1 MGYDLY
7 RDLEIINVVNEMS
20 LSDHCSFKYRLIPVS
35 IHLFIEAVFPRKYA
49 ADSSLRLRGRLSS
62 FPILDT
68 LTNAGCTH
76 FKPGAALHSS
86 RT

>member
-20 LSDHCSFKYRLIPVS
+20 LPDHCSFKYRLIPVS

-49 ADSSLRLRGRLSS
+49 ADSSL
-62 FPILDT
+62 
-68 LTNAGCTH
+68 
-76 FKPGAALHSS
+76 
-86 RT
+86 